1 MLTKIFDNFRECAA
15 KAIRG
20 ISRMA
25 RSRANRRNTMDC
37 AILNQIFIDD
47 DTKKANDKRS
57 MHLLRESER
66 DSKLS
71 SMAVINSAS
80 YPVNAPVNNVS
91 IPSINNVKSLNK
103 AVVAFEERKEG
114 YPVCRTQ
121 SNTMSAVP
129 KLIESCNRYMS
140 VTSRPIGCRSSA
152 PASAFILKDSVVTD
166 ENSVLKSRQEY
177 HESFSSVVKLG
188 SSDKQDG
195 KVGFLLFFFFTAIL
209 FAKSHQN
216 QIKNKTEIILFL

>member
-1 MLTKIFDNFRECAA
+1 
-15 KAIRG
+15 
-20 ISRMA
+20 MA

-66 DSKLS
+66 DQKLS
-71 SMAVINSAS
+71 SMAITNAAT

-91 IPSINNVKSLNK
+91 IAANNVKSLNK

-177 HESFSSVVKLG
+177 HECFSNVVKLG

-195 KVGFLLFFFFTAIL
+195 KVGFLSKNHPNT
-209 FAKSHQN
+209 
-216 QIKNKTEIILFL
+216 NKTNHK